1 MRIPSMP
8 RVNNEHAPV
17 VPPAPKHPD
26 ERLGAHV
33 SIRGGPRLAPE
44 RGIAIGASAIQVFT
58 KNPNQWRDPEIDR
71 STGRDFVEAYN
82 RSGLN
87 GLVGHDSYLINLASP
102 DPALRDRS
110 IDSFVA
116 ELERC
121 QQLGIARLVSHPGN
135 YIDDRDAGLA
145 RNAEGCTIAL
155 ERARSDVMVLLETT
169 AGSGTA
175 LGRSF
180 EELAALRRL
189 VPNAQRHRIGF
200 CADTCHLYAAGYDLV
215 RDYDGMWQAFD
226 DIIGLEHLH
235 CLHLNDSKTPFA
247 SHRDRHELVGEGSL
261 GPEPFKRVMRDP
273 RFVNIAK
280 ILETPKGDDEVT
292 LDRRMLAR
300 LRGYARAGARRHR

>member
-1 MRIPSMP
+1 MP
-8 RVNNEHAPV
+8 RVKQGHARVAPPV
-17 VPPAPKHPD
+17 PEPPG

-33 SIRGGPRLAPE
+33 SIRGGVALAPA
-44 RGIAIGASAIQVFT
+44 RGVAIGASAIQVFT

-71 STGRDFVEAYN
+71 STGRDFIEVYN

-87 GLVGHDSYLINLASP
+87 GLLAHDSYLINLASP

-110 IDSFVA
+110 IASLVS

-121 QQLGIARLVSHPGN
+121 HQLGIAGVVSHPGN
-135 YIDDRDAGLA
+135 YIDDREAGLE
-145 RNAEGCTIAL
+145 RNAEGCTTAL
-155 ERARSDVMVLLETT
+155 ERARSEVMVLFETT

-189 VPNAQRHRIGF
+189 VPQAHRHRIGF

-215 RDYDGMWQAFD
+215 DDYDGVWQAFD
-226 DIIGLEHLH
+226 AIIGLEHLH

-247 SHRDRHELVGEGSL
+247 SHRDRHELIAQGSL
-261 GPEPFKRVMRDP
+261 GPGPFRRIMRDP
-273 RFVNIAK
+273 RFVDVVK
-280 ILETPKGDDEVT
+280 ILETPKGDDEVA

-300 LRGYARAGARRHR
+300 LRGYARTGARRHR

>member
-1 MRIPSMP
+1 MP
-8 RVNNEHAPV
+8 RVKKEHPPEL
-17 VPPAPKHPD
+17 PPAPKRPD

-33 SIRGGPRLAPE
+33 SIRGGVTLAPA
-44 RGIAIGASAIQVFT
+44 RGTAIGASAIQVFT

-71 STGRDFVEAYN
+71 STGLNFVEAYN

-121 QQLGIARLVSHPGN
+121 QQLGIAGVVSHPGN
-135 YIDDRDAGLA
+135 YIDDREAGLV
-145 RNAEGCTIAL
+145 RNAEGCTTAL
-155 ERARSDVMVLLETT
+155 ERARSDVMVLFETT

-180 EELAALRRL
+180 DELAELRRL
-189 VPNAQRHRIGF
+189 VPEEHRHRIGF
-200 CADTCHLYAAGYDLV
+200 CADTCHLYSAGYDLV
-215 RDYDGMWQAFD
+215 GDYDGVWQAFD
-226 DIIGLEHLH
+226 TVIGLEHLH

-247 SHRDRHELVGEGSL
+247 SHRDRHELIGKGSL
-261 GPEPFKRVMRDP
+261 GPDPFRRVMLDP
-273 RFVNIAK
+273 RFVNVIK
-280 ILETPKGDDEVT
+280 ILETPKGDDEIT
-292 LDRRMLAR
+292 LDRRTLAR
-300 LRGYARAGARRHR
+300 LRGYARSGARRHR